1 MYTCQALW
9 TAAHAR
15 VPVTVVILD
24 NGSYRILKQRLLNLK
39 GAAAH
44 HDRFIGMDL
53 DDPPIDLPGL
63 ARSLG
68 VEAERVATPDAL
80 AGAVRSALGR
90 RRPAVIVATL
100 DRGFK
105 PV

>member
-9 TAAHAR
+9 TAAHER
-15 VPVTVVILD
+15 VPVTAVILD
-24 NGSYRILKQRLLNLK
+24 NGSYRILKQRLLALK

-68 VEAERVATPDAL
+68 VDAERVATPAAL
-80 AGAVRSALGR
+80 GAAVRRAIGR
-90 RRPAVIVATL
+90 GRPGVIVATL